1 MAILLALALLQ
12 DDDVDEI
19 IRRLSAR
26 SIGGRQRAMDDLV
39 SRGREV
45 IPLMRKVVAK
55 AEGEPLALAKR
66 VIGEIDRD
74 EAKLVLAKAGHEN
87 INDLKTVADEGLAKR
102 FPNLSLH
109 VLPTKAGEDGRGE
122 AERAVVV
129 NDLAE
134 KGEARLIAKPEYV
147 VALLASKAENEEDV
161 RALARA
167 ALFVLRATKPKAH
180 TDTLVGRSNAP
191 NDPDNWWDAAAY
203 KVEKGDGWKVS
214 GVSMQFGHEWM
225 SIELALDKDGRLS
238 KIVATSTG
246 RS

>member
-1 MAILLALALLQ
+1 M
-12 DDDVDEI
+12 
-19 IRRLSAR
+19 S
-26 SIGGRQRAMDDLV
+26 GRARAMEELV

-45 IPLMRKVVAK
+45 LPLMRKVVAR

-66 VIGEIDRD
+66 VIGDIDRD
-74 EAKLVLAKAGHEN
+74 EAKLLLAKAGHEN
-87 INDLKTVADEGLAKR
+87 INDLKTVADEGLAKL

-129 NDLAE
+129 NNLGD
-134 KGEARLIAKPEYV
+134 KGGARLIAKPEDV
-147 VALLASKAENEEDV
+147 VALLTSKAADEADV

-167 ALFVLRATKPKAH
+167 ALFVLRATRPKAH

-191 NDPDNWWDAAAY
+191 NDPDNWWDPAAY
-203 KVEKGDGWKVS
+203 TIEKGDGWKVS

-225 SIELALDKDGRLS
+225 SVELALDKDGKLA

-246 RS
+246 RI